1 MFNKINSFGVI
12 VGVKEELSIISK
24 YEVLAK
30 IGYGK
35 INARKV
41 ARELAKKVDCIVSFG
56 FAGSLDPNLN
66 NGQVIIP
73 KNLITYNNKQ
83 KLKLSQK
90 YRLIIKKRLDMKYL
104 NENDL
109 TSVDEIINDKK
120 IKTRLFNKLNVS
132 SIDMESE
139 AINKISKEFQ
149 IPFIIL
155 RVILDDTKFS
165 IPEFI
170 KKNTDRQGNVK
181 YTKVLIDLIKEPLQI
196 FQFFR
201 LIRYYY
207 VAKNKLRD
215 IANKAFG

>member
-12 VGVKEELSIISK
+12 VGVKEELSIINK
-24 YEVLAK
+24 YNVLVK

-35 INARKV
+35 VNARKV

-66 NGQVIIP
+66 NGHVIIP
-73 KNLITYNNKQ
+73 KNLVTYNNKQ

-90 YRLIIKKRLDMKYL
+90 YRLIIKKRINMTYL

-120 IKTRLFNKLNVS
+120 IKTQLFNKFNVS

-139 AINKISKEFQ
+139 AINNISREFQ

-155 RVILDDTKFS
+155 RVIFDDTKFS

-170 KKNTDRQGNVK
+170 KKNTDHKGNVK
-181 YTKVLIDLIKEPLQI
+181 YTKVLVNLIKEPFQI
-196 FQFFR
+196 FQFFK
-201 LIRYYY
+201 LIKYYC
-207 VAKNKLRD
+207 VAKNKLRV

>member
-12 VGVKEELSIISK
+12 VGVKEELSVINK
-24 YEVLAK
+24 YNVLVK

-35 INARKV
+35 VNARKV

-66 NGQVIIP
+66 NGHVIIP
-73 KNLITYNNKQ
+73 KNLVTFDNKQ

-90 YRLIIKKRLDMKYL
+90 YRLIIKKRLNMTYL

-109 TSVDEIINDKK
+109 TSVDEIINDKEIK
-120 IKTRLFNKLNVS
+120 IRLFNKFNVS

-139 AINKISKEFQ
+139 AINNISREFQ

-155 RVILDDTKFS
+155 RVIFDDTKFS

-170 KKNTDRQGNVK
+170 KKNTDNKGNVK
-181 YTKVLIDLIKEPLQI
+181 YTKVLIDLIKEPFQI

-201 LIRYYY
+201 LIRYYC

>member
-12 VGVKEELSIISK
+12 VGVKEELSVIKK
-24 YEVLAK
+24 YNVLVK

-35 INARKV
+35 LNARKV

-66 NGQVIIP
+66 NGHVIIP
-73 KNLITYNNKQ
+73 KNLVTYNNKQ

-90 YRLIIKKRLDMKYL
+90 YRLIIKKRINMTYL

-120 IKTRLFNKLNVS
+120 IKTQLFNKFNVS

-139 AINKISKEFQ
+139 AINNISREFQ

-155 RVILDDTKFS
+155 RVIFDDTKFS

-170 KKNTDRQGNVK
+170 KKNTDHKGNVK
-181 YTKVLIDLIKEPLQI
+181 YTKVLIDLVKEPLQI
-196 FQFFR
+196 FEFFK
-201 LIRYYY
+201 LIKYYC

-215 IANKAFG
+215 TAKKAFG

>member
-12 VGVKEELSIISK
+12 VGVKEELSIINK
-24 YEVLAK
+24 YDVLVK

-35 INARKV
+35 VNARKV

-66 NGQVIIP
+66 NGHVIIP
-73 KNLITYNNKQ
+73 KNLVTYNNKQ

-90 YRLIIKKRLDMKYL
+90 YRLIIKKRINMTYL

-109 TSVDEIINDKK
+109 TSVDEIINDKE
-120 IKTRLFNKLNVS
+120 IKTQLFNKFNVS

-139 AINKISKEFQ
+139 AINNISREFQ

-155 RVILDDTKFS
+155 RVIFDDTKFS

-170 KKNTDRQGNVK
+170 KKNTDHKGNVK
-181 YTKVLIDLIKEPLQI
+181 YTKVLVNLIKEPFQI
-196 FQFFR
+196 FQFFK
-201 LIRYYY
+201 LIKYYC
-207 VAKNKLRD
+207 VAKNKLRV

>member
-12 VGVKEELSIISK
+12 VGVKEELSIINK
-24 YEVLAK
+24 YNVLVK

-35 INARKV
+35 VNARKV

-66 NGQVIIP
+66 NGHVIIP
-73 KNLITYNNKQ
+73 KNLVTYNNKQ

-90 YRLIIKKRLDMKYL
+90 YRLIIKKRINMTYL

-120 IKTRLFNKLNVS
+120 IKTQLFNKFNVS

-139 AINKISKEFQ
+139 AINNISREFQ

-155 RVILDDTKFS
+155 RVIFDDTKFS

-170 KKNTDRQGNVK
+170 KKNTDHKGNVK
-181 YTKVLIDLIKEPLQI
+181 YTKVLVNLIKEPFQI
-196 FQFFR
+196 FQFFK
-201 LIRYYY
+201 LIKYYC

-215 IANKAFG
+215 TAKKAFG

>member
-12 VGVKEELSIISK
+12 VGVKEELNIINK
-24 YEVLAK
+24 YNVLVK

-35 INARKV
+35 VNARKV

-66 NGQVIIP
+66 NGHVIIP
-73 KNLITYNNKQ
+73 KNLVTYNNKQ

-90 YRLIIKKRLDMKYL
+90 YRLIIKKRINMTYL

-120 IKTRLFNKLNVS
+120 IKTQLFNKFGVS

-139 AINKISKEFQ
+139 AINNISREFQ

-155 RVILDDTKFS
+155 RVIFDDTKFS

-170 KKNTDRQGNVK
+170 KKNTDHKGNVK
-181 YTKVLIDLIKEPLQI
+181 YTKVLIDLVKEPFQI
-196 FQFFR
+196 FEFFK
-201 LIRYYY
+201 LIKYYC

-215 IANKAFG
+215 TAKKAFG

>member
-12 VGVKEELSIISK
+12 VGVKEELSIINK
-24 YEVLAK
+24 YNVLVK

-35 INARKV
+35 VNARKV

-66 NGQVIIP
+66 NGHVIIP
-73 KNLITYNNKQ
+73 KNLVTYNNKQ

-90 YRLIIKKRLDMKYL
+90 YRLIIKKRLNMTYL

-120 IKTRLFNKLNVS
+120 IKTQLFNKFNVS

-139 AINKISKEFQ
+139 AINNISREFQ

-155 RVILDDTKFS
+155 RVIFDDTKFS

-170 KKNTDRQGNVK
+170 KKNTDHKGNVK
-181 YTKVLIDLIKEPLQI
+181 YTKVLIDLVKEPFQI
-196 FQFFR
+196 FEFFK
-201 LIRYYY
+201 LIKYYC

-215 IANKAFG
+215 TAKKAFG

>member
-12 VGVKEELSIISK
+12 VGVKEELSIINK
-24 YEVLAK
+24 YNVLVK

-35 INARKV
+35 VNARKV

-66 NGQVIIP
+66 NGHVIIP
-73 KNLITYNNKQ
+73 KNLVTYNNKQ

-90 YRLIIKKRLDMKYL
+90 YRLIIKKRLNMTYL

-120 IKTRLFNKLNVS
+120 IKTQLFNKFNVS

-139 AINKISKEFQ
+139 AINNISREFQ

-155 RVILDDTKFS
+155 RVIFDDTKFS

-170 KKNTDRQGNVK
+170 KKNTDHKGNVK
-181 YTKVLIDLIKEPLQI
+181 YTKVLVNLIKEPFQI
-196 FQFFR
+196 FQFFK
-201 LIRYYY
+201 LIKYYC
-207 VAKNKLRD
+207 VAKNKLRV

>member
-12 VGVKEELSIISK
+12 VGVKEELSIINK
-24 YEVLAK
+24 YNVLVK

-35 INARKV
+35 VNARKV

-66 NGQVIIP
+66 NGHVIIP
-73 KNLITYNNKQ
+73 KNLVTYNNKQ

-90 YRLIIKKRLDMKYL
+90 YRLIIKKRLNMTYL

-120 IKTRLFNKLNVS
+120 IKTQLFNKFNVS

-139 AINKISKEFQ
+139 AINNVSREFE

-155 RVILDDTKFS
+155 RVIFDDTKFS

-170 KKNTDRQGNVK
+170 KKNTDHKGNVK
-181 YTKVLIDLIKEPLQI
+181 YTKVLVNLIKEPFQI
-196 FQFFR
+196 FQFFK
-201 LIRYYY
+201 LIKYYC

-215 IANKAFG
+215 TAKKAFG

>member
-1 MFNKINSFGVI
+1 MFNKVNSFGVI
-12 VGVKEELSIISK
+12 VGVKEELNIINK
-24 YEVLAK
+24 YNVLVK

-35 INARKV
+35 VNARKV

-66 NGQVIIP
+66 NGHVIIP
-73 KNLITYNNKQ
+73 KNLVTYNNKQ

-90 YRLIIKKRLDMKYL
+90 YRLIIKKRINMTYL

-120 IKTRLFNKLNVS
+120 IKTQLFNKFNVS

-139 AINKISKEFQ
+139 AINNISREFQ

-155 RVILDDTKFS
+155 RVIFDDTKFS

-170 KKNTDRQGNVK
+170 KKNTDHKGNVK
-181 YTKVLIDLIKEPLQI
+181 YTKVLIDLVKEPLQI
-196 FQFFR
+196 FEFFK
-201 LIRYYY
+201 LIKYYC

-215 IANKAFG
+215 TAKKAFG

>member
-12 VGVKEELSIISK
+12 VGVKEELNIINK
-24 YEVLAK
+24 YNVLVK

-35 INARKV
+35 VNARKV

-66 NGQVIIP
+66 NGHVIIP
-73 KNLITYNNKQ
+73 KNLVTYNNKQ

-90 YRLIIKKRLDMKYL
+90 YRLIIKKRINMTYL

-120 IKTRLFNKLNVS
+120 IKTQLFNKFGVS

-139 AINKISKEFQ
+139 AINNISREFE

-155 RVILDDTKFS
+155 RVIFDDTKFS

-170 KKNTDRQGNVK
+170 KKNTDRKGNVK
-181 YTKVLIDLIKEPLQI
+181 YTKVLIDLVKKPFQI
-196 FQFFR
+196 FEFFK
-201 LIRYYY
+201 LIKYYC

-215 IANKAFG
+215 TAKKAFG

>member
-12 VGVKEELSIISK
+12 VGVKEELNIINK
-24 YEVLAK
+24 YNVLVK

-35 INARKV
+35 VNARKV

-66 NGQVIIP
+66 NGHVIIP
-73 KNLITYNNKQ
+73 KNLVTYNNKQ

-90 YRLIIKKRLDMKYL
+90 YRLIIKKRLNMTYL

-120 IKTRLFNKLNVS
+120 IKTQLFNKFNVS

-139 AINKISKEFQ
+139 AINNVYREFE

-155 RVILDDTKFS
+155 RVIFDDTKFS

-170 KKNTDRQGNVK
+170 KKNTDHKGNVK
-181 YTKVLIDLIKEPLQI
+181 YTKVLIDLVKEPLQI
-196 FQFFR
+196 FEFFK
-201 LIRYYY
+201 LIKYYC

-215 IANKAFG
+215 TAKKAFG

>member
-12 VGVKEELSIISK
+12 VGVKEELSIINK
-24 YEVLAK
+24 YNVLVK

-35 INARKV
+35 VNARKV

-66 NGQVIIP
+66 NGHVIIP
-73 KNLITYNNKQ
+73 KNLVTYNNKQ

-90 YRLIIKKRLDMKYL
+90 YRLIIKNRLNMTYL

-120 IKTRLFNKLNVS
+120 IKTQLFNKFNVS

-139 AINKISKEFQ
+139 AINNISREFQ

-155 RVILDDTKFS
+155 RVIFDDTKFS

-170 KKNTDRQGNVK
+170 KKNTDHKGNLK
-181 YTKVLIDLIKEPLQI
+181 YTKVLVDLIKEPFQI
-196 FQFFR
+196 FQFFK
-201 LIRYYY
+201 LIKYYC
-207 VAKNKLRD
+207 VAKNKLRV

>member
-1 MFNKINSFGVI
+1 VFNKINSFGVI
-12 VGVKEELSIISK
+12 VGVKEELNIINK
-24 YEVLAK
+24 YNVLVK

-35 INARKV
+35 VNARKV

-66 NGQVIIP
+66 NGHVIIP
-73 KNLITYNNKQ
+73 KNLVTYNNKQ

-90 YRLIIKKRLDMKYL
+90 YRLIIKKRLNMTYL

-120 IKTRLFNKLNVS
+120 IKTQLFNKFNVS

-139 AINKISKEFQ
+139 AINNVSREFE

-155 RVILDDTKFS
+155 RVIFDDTKFS

-170 KKNTDRQGNVK
+170 KKNTDHKGNVK
-181 YTKVLIDLIKEPLQI
+181 YTKVLVNLIKEPFQI
-196 FQFFR
+196 FQFFK
-201 LIRYYY
+201 LIKYYC

-215 IANKAFG
+215 TAKKAFG

>member
-12 VGVKEELSIISK
+12 VGVKEELSIINK
-24 YEVLAK
+24 YNVLVK

-35 INARKV
+35 VNARKV

-66 NGQVIIP
+66 NGHVIIP
-73 KNLITYNNKQ
+73 KNLVTYNNKQ

-90 YRLIIKKRLDMKYL
+90 YRLIIKKRLNMTYL

-120 IKTRLFNKLNVS
+120 IKTQLFNKFNVS

-139 AINKISKEFQ
+139 AINNISREFQ

-155 RVILDDTKFS
+155 RVIFDDTKFS

-170 KKNTDRQGNVK
+170 KKNTDHKGNLK
-181 YTKVLIDLIKEPLQI
+181 YTKVLIDLVKEPFQI
-196 FQFFR
+196 FEFFK
-201 LIRYYY
+201 LIKYYC

-215 IANKAFG
+215 TAKKAFG

>member
-12 VGVKEELSIISK
+12 VGVKEELNIINK
-24 YEVLAK
+24 YNVLVK

-35 INARKV
+35 VNARKV

-66 NGQVIIP
+66 NGHVIIP
-73 KNLITYNNKQ
+73 KNLVTYNNKQ

-90 YRLIIKKRLDMKYL
+90 YRLIIKKRLNMTYL

-120 IKTRLFNKLNVS
+120 IKTQLFNKFNVS

-139 AINKISKEFQ
+139 AINNISREFQ

-155 RVILDDTKFS
+155 RVIFDDTKFS

-170 KKNTDRQGNVK
+170 KKNTDHKGNVK
-181 YTKVLIDLIKEPLQI
+181 YTKVLIDLVKEPFQI
-196 FQFFR
+196 FEFFK
-201 LIRYYY
+201 LIKYYC

-215 IANKAFG
+215 TAKKAFG

>member
-1 MFNKINSFGVI
+1 MFNKVNSFGVI
-12 VGVKEELSIISK
+12 VGVKEELNIINK
-24 YEVLAK
+24 YNVLVK

-35 INARKV
+35 VNARKV

-66 NGQVIIP
+66 NGHVIIP
-73 KNLITYNNKQ
+73 KNLVTYNNKQ

-90 YRLIIKKRLDMKYL
+90 YRLIIKKRINMTYL

-120 IKTRLFNKLNVS
+120 IKTQLFNKFNVS

-139 AINKISKEFQ
+139 AINNVSREFE

-155 RVILDDTKFS
+155 RVIFDDTKFS

-170 KKNTDRQGNVK
+170 KKNTDHKGNVK
-181 YTKVLIDLIKEPLQI
+181 YTKVLIDLVKEPFQI
-196 FQFFR
+196 FEFFK
-201 LIRYYY
+201 LIKYYC

-215 IANKAFG
+215 TAKKAFG

>member
-196 FQFFR
+196 FQFFK

-207 VAKNKLRD
+207 IAKNKLKD

>member
-12 VGVKEELSIISK
+12 VGVKEELNIINK
-24 YEVLAK
+24 YNVLVK

-35 INARKV
+35 VNARKV

-66 NGQVIIP
+66 NGHVIIP
-73 KNLITYNNKQ
+73 KNLVTYNNKQ

-90 YRLIIKKRLDMKYL
+90 YRLIIKKRINMTYL

-120 IKTRLFNKLNVS
+120 IKTQLFNKFNVS

-139 AINKISKEFQ
+139 AINNISREFQ

-155 RVILDDTKFS
+155 RVIFDDTKFS

-170 KKNTDRQGNVK
+170 KKNTDHKGNVK
-181 YTKVLIDLIKEPLQI
+181 YTKVLIDLVKEPLQI
-196 FQFFR
+196 FEFFK
-201 LIRYYY
+201 LIKYYC

-215 IANKAFG
+215 TAKKAFG

>member
-12 VGVKEELSIISK
+12 VGVKEELSIINK
-24 YEVLAK
+24 YDVLVK

-35 INARKV
+35 VNARKV

-66 NGQVIIP
+66 NGHVIIP
-73 KNLITYNNKQ
+73 KNLVTYNNKQ

-90 YRLIIKKRLDMKYL
+90 YRLIIKKRINMTYL

-120 IKTRLFNKLNVS
+120 IKTQLFNKFNVS

-139 AINKISKEFQ
+139 AINNISREFQ

-155 RVILDDTKFS
+155 RVIFDDTKFS
-165 IPEFI
+165 IPDFI
-170 KKNTDRQGNVK
+170 KKNTDHKGNVK
-181 YTKVLIDLIKEPLQI
+181 YTKVLVDLIKEPFQI
-196 FQFFR
+196 FQFFK
-201 LIRYYY
+201 LIKYYC
-207 VAKNKLRD
+207 VAKNKLRV

>member
-12 VGVKEELSIISK
+12 VGVKEELSIINK
-24 YEVLAK
+24 YNVLVK

-35 INARKV
+35 VNARKV

-66 NGQVIIP
+66 NGHVIIP
-73 KNLITYNNKQ
+73 KNLVTYNNKQ

-90 YRLIIKKRLDMKYL
+90 YRLIIKKRLNMTYL

-120 IKTRLFNKLNVS
+120 IKTQLFNKFNVS

-139 AINKISKEFQ
+139 AINNISREFQ

-155 RVILDDTKFS
+155 RVIFDDTKFS
-165 IPEFI
+165 IPKFI
-170 KKNTDRQGNVK
+170 KKNTDHNGNVK
-181 YTKVLIDLIKEPLQI
+181 YTEVLVDLIKEPFQI
-196 FQFFR
+196 FQFFK
-201 LIRYYY
+201 LIKYYC
-207 VAKNKLRD
+207 VAKNKLRV

>member
-12 VGVKEELSIISK
+12 VGVKEELNIINK
-24 YEVLAK
+24 YNVLVK

-35 INARKV
+35 VNARKV

-66 NGQVIIP
+66 NGHVIIP
-73 KNLITYNNKQ
+73 KNLVTYNNKQ

-90 YRLIIKKRLDMKYL
+90 YRLIIKKRLNMTYL

-120 IKTRLFNKLNVS
+120 IKTQLFNKFNVS

-139 AINKISKEFQ
+139 AINNVSREFE

-155 RVILDDTKFS
+155 RVIFDDTKFS

-170 KKNTDRQGNVK
+170 KKNTDHKGNVK
-181 YTKVLIDLIKEPLQI
+181 YTKVLVNLIKEPFQI
-196 FQFFR
+196 FQFFK
-201 LIRYYY
+201 LIKYYC

-215 IANKAFG
+215 TAKKAFG

>member
-12 VGVKEELSIISK
+12 VGVKEELSVIKK
-24 YEVLAK
+24 YNVLVK

-35 INARKV
+35 LNARKV

-56 FAGSLDPNLN
+56 FAGSVDPNLN
-66 NGQVIIP
+66 NGHVIIP
-73 KNLITYNNKQ
+73 KNLVTYNNKQ

-90 YRLIIKKRLDMKYL
+90 YRLIIKKRLNMNYL
-104 NENDL
+104 NEDDL
-109 TSVDEIINDKK
+109 TSVDEIINDNK
-120 IKTRLFNKLNVS
+120 IKTRLLNKFNVS

-139 AINKISKEFQ
+139 AINNISREFQ
-149 IPFIIL
+149 TPFIIL
-155 RVILDDTKFS
+155 RVIFDDTKFS

-170 KKNTDRQGNVK
+170 KKNTDHKGNVK

>member
-12 VGVKEELSIISK
+12 VGVKEELNIINK
-24 YEVLAK
+24 YNVLVK

-35 INARKV
+35 VNARKV

-66 NGQVIIP
+66 NGHVIIP
-73 KNLITYNNKQ
+73 KNLVTYNNKQ

-90 YRLIIKKRLDMKYL
+90 YRLIIKKRINMTYL

-120 IKTRLFNKLNVS
+120 IKTQLFNKFNVS

-139 AINKISKEFQ
+139 AINNISREFQ

-155 RVILDDTKFS
+155 RVIFDDTKFS

-170 KKNTDRQGNVK
+170 KKNTDHKGNVK
-181 YTKVLIDLIKEPLQI
+181 YTKVLIDLVKEPFQI
-196 FQFFR
+196 FEFFK
-201 LIRYYY
+201 LIKYYC

-215 IANKAFG
+215 TAKKAFG

>member
-12 VGVKEELSIISK
+12 VGVKEELNIINK
-24 YEVLAK
+24 YNVLVK

-35 INARKV
+35 VNARKV

-66 NGQVIIP
+66 NGHVIIP
-73 KNLITYNNKQ
+73 KNLVTYNNKQ

-90 YRLIIKKRLDMKYL
+90 YRLIIKKRINMTYL

-109 TSVDEIINDKK
+109 TSVDEIINDKE
-120 IKTRLFNKLNVS
+120 IKTQLFNKFNVS

-139 AINKISKEFQ
+139 AINNISREFQ

-155 RVILDDTKFS
+155 RVIFDDTKFS

-170 KKNTDRQGNVK
+170 KKNTDHKGNVK
-181 YTKVLIDLIKEPLQI
+181 YTKVLIDLVKEPFQI
-196 FQFFR
+196 FEFFK
-201 LIRYYY
+201 LIKYYC

-215 IANKAFG
+215 TAKKAFG

>member
-1 MFNKINSFGVI
+1 MFNKVNSFGVI
-12 VGVKEELSIISK
+12 VGVKEELSIINK
-24 YEVLAK
+24 YNVLVK

-35 INARKV
+35 VNARKV

-66 NGQVIIP
+66 NGHVIIP
-73 KNLITYNNKQ
+73 KNLVTYNNKQ

-90 YRLIIKKRLDMKYL
+90 YRLIIKKRINMTYL

-120 IKTRLFNKLNVS
+120 IKTQLFNKFNVS

-139 AINKISKEFQ
+139 AINNISREFQ

-155 RVILDDTKFS
+155 RVIFDDTKFS

-170 KKNTDRQGNVK
+170 KKNTDHKGNVK
-181 YTKVLIDLIKEPLQI
+181 YTKVLIDLVKEPLQI
-196 FQFFR
+196 FEFFK
-201 LIRYYY
+201 LIKYYC

-215 IANKAFG
+215 TAKKAFG

>member
-12 VGVKEELSIISK
+12 VGVKEELSIINK
-24 YEVLAK
+24 YNVLAK

-35 INARKV
+35 VNARKV

-66 NGQVIIP
+66 NGHVIIP
-73 KNLITYNNKQ
+73 KNLVTYNNKQ

-90 YRLIIKKRLDMKYL
+90 YRLIIKNRLNMTYL

-120 IKTRLFNKLNVS
+120 IKTQLFNKFNVS

-139 AINKISKEFQ
+139 AINNISREFQ

-155 RVILDDTKFS
+155 RVIFDDTKFS

-170 KKNTDRQGNVK
+170 KKNTDHKGNLK
-181 YTKVLIDLIKEPLQI
+181 YTKVLVDLVKEPFQI
-196 FQFFR
+196 FQFFK
-201 LIRYYY
+201 LIKYYC
-207 VAKNKLRD
+207 VAKNKLRV

>member
-12 VGVKEELSIISK
+12 VGVKEELSVIKK
-24 YEVLAK
+24 YNVLVK

-35 INARKV
+35 LNARKV

-66 NGQVIIP
+66 NGHVIIP
-73 KNLITYNNKQ
+73 KNLVTYNNKQ

-90 YRLIIKKRLDMKYL
+90 YRLIIKKRINMTYL

-120 IKTRLFNKLNVS
+120 IKTQLFNKFNVS

-139 AINKISKEFQ
+139 AINNVSREFE

-155 RVILDDTKFS
+155 RVIFDDTKFS

-170 KKNTDRQGNVK
+170 KKNTDHKGNVK
-181 YTKVLIDLIKEPLQI
+181 YTKVLVNLIKEPFQI
-196 FQFFR
+196 FQFFK
-201 LIRYYY
+201 LIKYYC
-207 VAKNKLRD
+207 VAKNKLRV

>member
-12 VGVKEELSIISK
+12 VGVKEELSIINK
-24 YEVLAK
+24 YNVLVK

-35 INARKV
+35 VNARKV

-56 FAGSLDPNLN
+56 FAGSLDPSLN
-66 NGQVIIP
+66 NGHVIIP
-73 KNLITYNNKQ
+73 KNLVTYNNKQ

-90 YRLIIKKRLDMKYL
+90 YRLIIKKRLNMTYL

-120 IKTRLFNKLNVS
+120 IKTQLFNKFNVS

-139 AINKISKEFQ
+139 AINNISREFQ

-155 RVILDDTKFS
+155 RVIFDDTKFS

-170 KKNTDRQGNVK
+170 KKNTDYKGNVK
-181 YTKVLIDLIKEPLQI
+181 YTQVLVDLIKEPFQI
-196 FQFFR
+196 IQFFR
-201 LIRYYY
+201 LIRYYCI
-207 VAKNKLRD
+207 AKNKLRD

>member
-12 VGVKEELSIISK
+12 VGVKEEFNIINK
-24 YEVLAK
+24 YNVLVK

-35 INARKV
+35 VNASKV
-41 ARELAKKVDCIVSFG
+41 TRELAKKVDCIVSFG

-66 NGQVIIP
+66 NGHVIIP
-73 KNLITYNNKQ
+73 KNLVTYDKKKKN
-83 KLKLSQK
+83 KLSQK
-90 YRLIIKKRLDMKYL
+90 YRSIIKNRLKMLYL

-120 IKTRLFNKLNVS
+120 IKARLFNQFNVS

-139 AINKISKEFQ
+139 AINQVSKDFK

-155 RVILDDTKFS
+155 RVIFDDTRFS

-170 KKNTDRQGNVK
+170 KRNTDHQGNLK
-181 YTKVLIDLIKEPLQI
+181 YTKVLIDLIKEPFQI
-196 FQFFR
+196 FQFFK
-201 LIRYYY
+201 LIRYYC
-207 VAKNKLRD
+207 VAKNKLKD
-215 IANKAFG
+215 IAYKVFG

>member
-12 VGVKEELSIISK
+12 VGVKEELSIINK
-24 YEVLAK
+24 YNVLVK

-35 INARKV
+35 VNARKV

-66 NGQVIIP
+66 NGHVIIP
-73 KNLITYNNKQ
+73 KNLVTYNNKQ

-90 YRLIIKKRLDMKYL
+90 YRLIIKKRLNMTYL

-120 IKTRLFNKLNVS
+120 IKTQLFNKFNVS

-139 AINKISKEFQ
+139 AINNVSREFE

-155 RVILDDTKFS
+155 RVIFDDTKFS

-170 KKNTDRQGNVK
+170 KKNTDHKGNVK
-181 YTKVLIDLIKEPLQI
+181 YTKVLVNLIKEPFQI
-196 FQFFR
+196 FQFFK
-201 LIRYYY
+201 LIKYYC
-207 VAKNKLRD
+207 VAKNKLRV